1 MSVQFEWDDSALT
14 GLIKAG
20 EQGLNA
26 AGEHILAESLKVVPR
41 EESTLARSGQVS
53 QDGLDVAV
61 SYDTVYAARQHE
73 ELDWQHRPGQQA
85 KYLEQPLQQNAEKAV
100 QIIGDTISKALS

>member
-1 MSVQFEWDDSALT
+1 MGVEFEWDDSALS
-14 GLIKAG
+14 GLIDAA
-20 EQGLNA
+20 EQGVHA
-26 AGEHILAESLKVVPR
+26 AGEHILAESLKIVPR
-41 EESTLARSGQVS
+41 DEATLARSGQVS

-100 QIIGDTISKALS
+100 QIIGEAISKALS